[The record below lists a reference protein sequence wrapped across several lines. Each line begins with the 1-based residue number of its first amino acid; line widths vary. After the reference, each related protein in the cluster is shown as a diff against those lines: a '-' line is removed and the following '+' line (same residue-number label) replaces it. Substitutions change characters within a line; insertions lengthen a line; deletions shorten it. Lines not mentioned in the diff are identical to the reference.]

1 MTDLKADIMRLTTE
15 KAAQNKLLR
24 EIVEDLEWSMDR
36 TGQST
41 GSGLNNGTVYPDAAC
56 PECGGINPDSGY
68 LMQYRE
74 DCRKDR
80 SGHQSGCKIALA
92 LGRPTTIP
100 EGENGELTL

>member
-15 KAAQNKLLR
+15 KAEQIKLLR
-24 EIVEDLEWSMDR
+24 EIVEDLEWSMSR

-41 GSGLNNGTVYPDAAC
+41 GSGLDNGTRYEGAAC

-68 LMQYRE
+68 LMQYAPE
-74 DCRKDR
+74 YRKDR